1 MIPTPALSKA
11 KETVMIESAEDNV
24 VAFPVPM
31 PGHGFAVVALS
42 SGESKRTCEIIDL
55 ARHREEK
62 KSPMKDPTCTTDGC
76 SSRNSNSI
84 SQEGE
89 TTGNRVSSAVRHP
102 WLDALRLL
110 GDRRGNLKS

>member
-1 MIPTPALSKA
+1 
-11 KETVMIESAEDNV
+11 MIESARDNV

-31 PGHGFAVVALS
+31 PGHGFAVAALS
-42 SGESKRTCEIIDL
+42 SGESKQTCEIIDL

-62 KSPMKDPTCTTDGC
+62 NPMKDPTCKTDGC

-84 SQEGE
+84 RQEGE
-89 TTGNRVSSAVRHP
+89 TPGNRVSSAVRHP

>member
-1 MIPTPALSKA
+1 VTPTPALSKA
-11 KETVMIESAEDNV
+11 KEPVMIESARDNI
-24 VAFPVPM
+24 VAFPVSM

-42 SGESKRTCEIIDL
+42 SGESKQTCEIIDL

-62 KSPMKDPTCTTDGC
+62 KNPMKDPTCTTDGC
-76 SSRNSNSI
+76 SNRNSNSI
-84 SQEGE
+84 SQEVE
-89 TTGNRVSSAVRHP
+89 TPGNRVSSAVRHP